1 MRRILSFLLP
11 ALLASCVWFEGD
23 SRIFVSS
30 DPQGAKVWIDGKLTK
45 YTTPT
50 KLELGGIF
58 GDSHEIKVSKKGH
71 EDEIRIVSHY
81 TQFDTTKINEWVGD
95 ANTIP
100 FPTWATFDD
109 LLFPW
114 KVTWVY
120 VPHNLHVKLYPEGTF
135 KPLPKTDADTA
146 SSEAPQAQG
155 SEEGAPD

>member
-30 DPQGAKVWIDGKLTK
+30 DPQGADIWVDGKLTEH
-45 YTTPT
+45 TTPAS
-50 KLELGGIF
+50 LDLGGIF
-58 GDSHEIKVSKKGH
+58 GDTHEIKVSKKGH
-71 EDEIRIVSHY
+71 EPEVRIVSHY
-81 TQFDTTKINEWVGD
+81 TQLDTTKINEWVGD

-120 VPHNLHVKLYPEGTF
+120 VPHNLHVKLFPEGTF
-135 KPLPKTDADTA
+135 QPLPKSDGTP
-146 SSEAPQAQG
+146 SETGTSPTKS